1 MVADRRMT
9 APPFA
14 PALVHNREHRPR
26 PRVGLVLGGGGARAA
41 YQVGVLNALIRIRR
55 ESNAPRANPFPVI
68 VGTSAGAINAAG
80 LASHAGQFD
89 FSVSH
94 LVAVW
99 RNFRAEQGYR
109 SHTIGVIRRGRPR
122 RTFLTA

>member
-68 VGTSAGAINAAG
+68 VGTSAGAINAAV
-80 LASHAGQFD
+80 LASPAGPFD
-89 FSVSH
+89 FSGSPPGGV
-94 LVAVW
+94 L
-99 RNFRAEQGYR
+99 RDLRAGQGLR
-109 SHTIGVIRRGRPR
+109 FDAIRVIPHGAPLA
-122 RTFLTA
+122 T

>member
-80 LASHAGQFD
+80 PPPHSGQVR
-89 FSVSH
+89 FSGSPP
-94 LVAVW
+94 VACL
-99 RNFRAEQGYR
+99 RHF
-109 SHTIGVIRRGRPR
+109 P
-122 RTFLTA
+122 